1 MGFHNVSIHVYIQL
15 NIFLSRYREW
25 TQVIT
30 SAKQKTFAT
39 ALVAGLF
46 VVLAPPARSADTPHA
61 HAQNT
66 CEAGKTVLPAELQGW
81 TSPTTGTALAN
92 TTDLNAVVLT
102 PGKAFRAA
110 LHHTG
115 DVTYALRPNE
125 PGGKVSWGGM
135 VAFDAPA
142 AGTYRVMLGVRAWLD
157 VVHDGKALDSVHH
170 QHGPAC
176 SGIGKMV
183 DFSLPAGRSVIQL
196 SGSGKP
202 EAEIMVISI
211 P

>member
-1 MGFHNVSIHVYIQL
+1 M
-15 NIFLSRYREW
+15 
-25 TQVIT
+25 IT
-30 SAKQKTFAT
+30 STKRKAFAT
-39 ALVAGLF
+39 TLAVGLF
-46 VVLAPPARSADTPHA
+46 VVLAPPARPAGAPHA
-61 HAQNT
+61 HAQDT

-81 TSPTTGTALAN
+81 ASPAKGTALAD
-92 TTDLNAVVLT
+92 TTDLNAAVLT
-102 PGKAFRAA
+102 PAKALRAT

-115 DVTYALRPNE
+115 DVTYALRPSE

-142 AGTYRVMLGVRAWLD
+142 AGTYRVIVGVRAWLD
-157 VVHDGKALDSVHH
+157 VVHGGKALDSVHH

-183 DFSLPAGRSVIQL
+183 DFSLPAGRSIIQL

-202 EAEIMVISI
+202 EAEIMVVSV